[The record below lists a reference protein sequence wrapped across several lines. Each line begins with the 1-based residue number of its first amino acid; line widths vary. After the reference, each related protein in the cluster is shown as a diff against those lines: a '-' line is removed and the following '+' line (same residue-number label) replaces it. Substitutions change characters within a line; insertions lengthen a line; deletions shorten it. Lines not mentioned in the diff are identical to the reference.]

1 MSALNGHVM
10 DDELQQERE
19 RLEAEIAAAKAR
31 AAVARDRTAN
41 RDRDMRAALKI
52 EVEAS
57 QARLA
62 EMERQ
67 HQVAVEMLHDATQ
80 AEVQRILSEAR
91 RHATTIEQ
99 LGEQPGDGGDHE
111 R

>member
-19 RLEAEIAAAKAR
+19 RLEAAIAAAKAR
-31 AAVARDRTAN
+31 AAAARDRSAN
-41 RDRDMRAALKI
+41 RDRDLRAALKI

-57 QARLA
+57 QANLA

-67 HQVAVEMLHDATQ
+67 HQVAIEMLHQATA
-80 AEVQRILSEAR
+80 AEVERILAEAR
-91 RHATTIEQ
+91 RHAAVIEQ
-99 LGEQPGDGGDHE
+99 LAEQGGDE